1 MNVTF
6 QSNRFSQNYN
16 NRFSEKR
23 QPSFTA
29 VVNPNYIKGDTSF
42 YAKLEKHY
50 ENFTDLIARNVIP
63 KIMDNQFMGAI
74 AEKFK
79 GSKMLYNHFAAVGS
93 AITSGLYMYK
103 TLDNDKL
110 DKDRK
115 QTLAINQGLTFGIST
130 IGAYALDKSVDN
142 WWQKIMAQ
150 YAGIQLGD
158 NKLAEKFKTA
168 EKGLNEF
175 IKEQHPGKLTE
186 QLAKR
191 LDGMNLVKKMFVFG
205 MVYRYLVPVLVTPIA
220 NKIGEHRIAQKKAQE
235 AQKTQKA

>member
-6 QSNRFSQNYN
+6 QPNKFSQNYN
-16 NRFSEKR
+16 NRYSEKR

-29 VVNPNYIKGDTSF
+29 AVVKPNYITGDTSF
-42 YAKLEKHY
+42 YAKLENYY
-50 ENFTDLIARNVIP
+50 ESFTDSIAKNVIP
-63 KIMDNQFMGAI
+63 KIMDNGFMGAI

-79 GSKMLYNHFAAVGS
+79 GSKMLYNHFSAVGS

-130 IGAYALDKSVDN
+130 VGAYAIDKSVDN
-142 WWQKIMAQ
+142 WWQNIMAR

-158 NKLAEKFKTA
+158 NKLAENFKTA
-168 EKGLNEF
+168 KKGLNDF

-186 QLAKR
+186 QLIKR

-235 AQKTQKA
+235 AQKA